1 MQPPVQ
7 GCLSLPAPAKL
18 NLMLHI
24 VGQRDDGYHELQT
37 LFQFLDY
44 ADYLHFNSRTDG
56 LIQLQTPIAGVLPHD
71 NLIVK
76 AAKLLQQHTGC
87 SLGADI
93 WLEKNLPI
101 GGGVGGGSSNA
112 ATTLLGLNHLWHLGL
127 SLEQLAELGV
137 QLGADV
143 PVFVHG
149 KAAFAEGI
157 GEKLTFVELAEPW
170 YLVAKPA
177 VFISTAK
184 VFNDPGL
191 TRDSAVI
198 KVRTVLE
205 QGGRNDCQAVVVK
218 HYPEVGQ
225 ALALLEQYTQARL
238 TGTGSCV
245 FGVFPNELD
254 AVKISHQLS
263 SLLDCFV
270 AKGSNVSLLHKELQN
285 KLER

>member
-1 MQPPVQ
+1 MV
-7 GCLSLPAPAKL
+7 
-18 NLMLHI
+18 
-24 VGQRDDGYHELQT
+24 
-37 LFQFLDY
+37 
-44 ADYLHFNSRTDG
+44 
-56 LIQLQTPIAGVLPHD
+56 
-71 NLIVK
+71 
-76 AAKLLQQHTGC
+76 
-87 SLGADI
+87 
-93 WLEKNLPI
+93 
-101 GGGVGGGSSNA
+101 
-112 ATTLLGLNHLWHLGL
+112 
-127 SLEQLAELGV
+127 
-137 QLGADV
+137 
-143 PVFVHG
+143 
-149 KAAFAEGI
+149 
-157 GEKLTFVELAEPW
+157 
-170 YLVAKPA
+170 KPA

-184 VFNDPGL
+184 VFSDPGL

-254 AVKISHQLS
+254 AVKVSHQLS